1 MAEFKKLSDVEVV
14 AEPSESAN
22 VLIEEDGVIKKAPKD
37 EVGGIKVASTAEVGQ
52 TIVVK
57 AVDAAGNPTEW
68 ECADLPSGGGYDA
81 VIDLGVYSDTS
92 ALNDLAGG
100 SVPAGT
106 VKMIEAK
113 IAAGEMPKLQ
123 GKIAYSYYDFLK
135 YGVFEFTAAGTYGE
149 NQVKCYCDVQTYEG
163 LHSLVVYMRDDDSGI
178 GVTGDRIASVT
189 VV

>member
-1 MAEFKKLSDVEVV
+1 M
-14 AEPSESAN
+14 
-22 VLIEEDGVIKKAPKD
+22 
-37 EVGGIKVASTAEVGQ
+37 
-52 TIVVK
+52 
-57 AVDAAGNPTEW
+57 PTEW
-68 ECADLPSGGGYDA
+68 ECADIDAGYDA
-81 VIDLGVYSDTS
+81 VIYLGVYSDTS
-92 ALNDLAGG
+92 ALSDLTGG

-123 GKIAYSYYDFLK
+123 GKIAYSYYDVLK

-163 LHSLVVYMRDDDSGI
+163 HHSLVVYMRDDDSGTGI
-178 GVTGDRIASVT
+178 TGDRIVSAT